1 MKNGQSPGDG
11 ILVSSLGMSDEK
23 SHDVHG
29 QRTAAWASSVSAE
42 DDPNTK
48 ACDWKNYDHDCD
60 DAAVSKCDVQ
70 LL

>member
-1 MKNGQSPGDG
+1 MKNHMMSMGSAQQPGHHQS
-11 ILVSSLGMSDEK
+11 LSTK
-23 SHDVHG
+23 
-29 QRTAAWASSVSAE
+29 

-60 DAAVSKCDVQ
+60 DAVVSKCDVQ